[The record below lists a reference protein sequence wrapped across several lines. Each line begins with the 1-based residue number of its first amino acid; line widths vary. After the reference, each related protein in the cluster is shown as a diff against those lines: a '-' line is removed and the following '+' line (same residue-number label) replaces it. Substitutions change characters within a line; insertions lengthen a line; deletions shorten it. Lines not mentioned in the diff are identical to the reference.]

1 MKFAKWAYRIAGIY
15 GLLVL
20 APLLFLEHAVS
31 QNYPPTIT
39 HPEYYYGFAITGVAW
54 HVAFIVIGNDPQRF
68 RLLMPVT
75 WLEKSYG
82 LIAIVLYVQ
91 GRISSQVLALGLI
104 DLLFAALFVCA
115 YVATRHHTKDNPE
128 LPNPSSPRLNWNP
141 LTQSGW
147 TARFFQE
154 IFAKDKMEFQRSLI
168 ILISKTI
175 HQRSLI

>member
-54 HVAFIVIGNDPQRF
+54 QLAFIVIGNDPQRF
-68 RLLMPVT
+68 RILMPVT

-82 LIAIVLYVQ
+82 LIAIVLYGQ

-104 DLLFAALFVCA
+104 DLLFAALFVRA
-115 YVATRHHTKDNPE
+115 YVITRRNTKNNHRVTEPFIT
-128 LPNPSSPRLNWNP
+128 SP
-141 LTQSGW
+141 
-147 TARFFQE
+147 
-154 IFAKDKMEFQRSLI
+154 
-168 ILISKTI
+168 
-175 HQRSLI
+175 